1 MSSWHHAIA
10 HAADRKALAALVN
23 DYLAMWS
30 PMEMALIPAD
40 CRPGRIR
47 GIEDI
52 SYWRGR
58 LSDTYLSGGVHR
70 EDSGALARLIAF
82 FSAAADRVAEL
93 GHDDPTEEMEPEDG
107 TPAAG
112 LDILRKE
119 TDR

>member
-30 PMEMALIPAD
+30 PMELALIPAES
-40 CRPGRIR
+40 RPDRIR
-47 GIEDI
+47 GVEDI
-52 SYWRGR
+52 EYWRER

-70 EDSGALARLIAF
+70 EDGGALSRLIAF

-93 GHDDPTEEMEPEDG
+93 ERDDPIEESEGGGRIVIGGRGSQPQGD
-107 TPAAG
+107 
-112 LDILRKE
+112 
-119 TDR
+119 

>member
-30 PMEMALIPAD
+30 PMEMARVPAA
-40 CRPGRIR
+40 CRPDRIR

-52 SYWRGR
+52 SYWRER

-70 EDSGALARLIAF
+70 EDSGALSRLIAF

-93 GHDDPTEEMEPEDG
+93 GHEDPIEEAEPNG
-107 TPAAG
+107 WIVAG
-112 LDILRKE
+112 GPDAQAQG
-119 TDR
+119 D

>member
-30 PMEMALIPAD
+30 PMELARVPAD
-40 CRPGRIR
+40 CRPDRIR
-47 GIEDI
+47 GVEDI
-52 SYWRGR
+52 EYWRER

-70 EDSGALARLIAF
+70 EDSGALSRLIAF

-93 GHDDPTEEMEPEDG
+93 AHVDPIEATDAEPRHAPGAPDNQPQG
-107 TPAAG
+107 
-112 LDILRKE
+112 D
-119 TDR
+119 

>member
-10 HAADRKALAALVN
+10 HAADRKSLAALVN

-30 PMEMALIPAD
+30 PMEMARVPAG
-40 CRPGRIR
+40 CRPDRIR

-52 SYWRGR
+52 EYWRER

-70 EDSGALARLIAF
+70 EDAGALSRLIAF

-93 GHDDPTEEMEPEDG
+93 GCDDAVESPGPGGSRLASPDTQTQGE
-107 TPAAG
+107 
-112 LDILRKE
+112 
-119 TDR
+119 

>member
-1 MSSWHHAIA
+1 MNSWHHAIA

-40 CRPGRIR
+40 CRPDRIR

-52 SYWRGR
+52 DYWRER

-70 EDSGALARLIAF
+70 EDGGALSRLIAF
-82 FSAAADRVAEL
+82 FSTAADRVAEL
-93 GHDDPTEEMEPEDG
+93 KSDDPIEQPEMG
-107 TPAAG
+107 G
-112 LDILRKE
+112 HLLMGS
-119 TDR
+119 TDSQPQGD